1 MNTYEIFKIILQFAI
16 GLGIFN
22 VWIVRFNRKSKYRGN
37 NAANMQKEFE
47 AYGLPTPVMYLVGG
61 LKLIFAIG
69 LMAGVYFEE
78 LVRPSAIGIAVL
90 MMGAILMHIRIQ
102 DEPIKSFPAF
112 LLMAFSLL
120 ILFL

>member
-1 MNTYEIFKIILQFAI
+1 MNSYEIFKIILQFII

-22 VWIVRFNRKSKYRGN
+22 VWFLRFNKASKYRGN
-37 NAANMQKEFE
+37 DAPNMEKEFE
-47 AYGLPTPVMYLVGG
+47 AYGLPKAMMYVVGG
-61 LKLIFAIG
+61 LKVLFAIG
-69 LMAGVYFEE
+69 LMAGVYFED

-90 MMGAILMHIRIQ
+90 MMGAILMHIRVQ

-112 LLMAFSLL
+112 LIMGFSLL